1 MLRKILLS
9 AEALSDINFE
19 RLKNN
24 LINSDNNMYMN
35 VDSLIDIK
43 DIISNSINIT
53 LMKVNVES
61 HGCNQMYMDKYL
73 KEYKIN
79 EIIDQFIER
88 KINYRDFY
96 LTLLGNFYDRNG
108 KTCKIL
114 FYLQLRFFY

>member
-53 LMKVNVES
+53 LMKVNVKS
-61 HGCNQMYMDKYL
+61 
-73 KEYKIN
+73 
-79 EIIDQFIER
+79 
-88 KINYRDFY
+88 
-96 LTLLGNFYDRNG
+96 
-108 KTCKIL
+108 
-114 FYLQLRFFY
+114 

>member
-1 MLRKILLS
+1 MWWKVMLRKILLS

-53 LMKVNVES
+53 LMKVNVKS
-61 HGCNQMYMDKYL
+61 
-73 KEYKIN
+73 
-79 EIIDQFIER
+79 
-88 KINYRDFY
+88 
-96 LTLLGNFYDRNG
+96 
-108 KTCKIL
+108 
-114 FYLQLRFFY
+114 